1 MTNDLHH
8 LAAAYVLDALD
19 DAERR
24 AFEDHYPTCEIC
36 QQEVTEFRSTAVH
49 LAAAAAVTPPA
60 ALQQRVMAEIATTR
74 QVAPRQSVV
83 AVDELAVRRN
93 RRLGSV
99 LAVAA
104 AVVLLVG
111 ASVFIVSSRGGG
123 AIDDVVAA
131 PDAQVVELAPQ
142 VVEVEGESGSVR
154 VVWSPS
160 REQVAFFG
168 NDLPDPGEGKT
179 YELWGILDNEAGV
192 VSAGQF
198 DPVDGTVR
206 QVADIGEMDP
216 TAWGI
221 TIEPDGG
228 SPTATTDIIFFGE
241 V

>member
-1 MTNDLHH
+1 MVNDLHH

-36 QQEVTEFRSTAVH
+36 QQEVTEFRSTAAH
-49 LAAAAAVTPPA
+49 LAAAAAATPPA

-74 QVAPRQSVV
+74 QLAPLSGPVP
-83 AVDELAVRRN
+83 VDELAARRN
-93 RRLGSV
+93 RRFASV

-104 AVVLLVG
+104 AVILLVG
-111 ASVFIVSSRGGG
+111 ASVFIVSSRGGS

-131 PDAQVVELAPQ
+131 PDAQVVQL
-142 VVEVEGESGSVR
+142 EGETGSVR

-160 REQVAFFG
+160 REQLAVFG

-179 YELWGILDNEAGV
+179 YELWGILGDAGV
-192 VSAGQF
+192 RSVGQF

-206 QVADIGEMDP
+206 EVADVGDMAP

-228 SPTATTDIIFFGE
+228 SPAPTTDIIFISE

>member
-1 MTNDLHH
+1 MVNDLHH

-36 QQEVTEFRSTAVH
+36 GQEVTEFRSTAAH
-49 LAAAAAVTPPA
+49 LAAAAAVMPPV

-74 QVAPRQSVV
+74 QMAPQPG
-83 AVDELAVRRN
+83 AAPADELAARRN
-93 RRLGSV
+93 RRFASV

-104 AVVLLVG
+104 AVILLVG
-111 ASVFIVSSRGGG
+111 ASVFIVSSRGGS

-131 PDAQVVELAPQ
+131 PDAQVVQL
-142 VVEVEGESGSVR
+142 EGETGSVR
-154 VVWSPS
+154 IVWSQS
-160 REQVAFFG
+160 REQLAVFG

-179 YELWGILDNEAGV
+179 YELWGILGDDGV
-192 VSAGQF
+192 QSVGRF

-206 QVADIGEMDP
+206 QVADIGDVDP

-221 TIEPDGG
+221 TIEPAGG
-228 SPTATTDIIFFGE
+228 SPAPTTDIIFLAE

>member
-1 MTNDLHH
+1 MVNDLHH

-36 QQEVTEFRSTAVH
+36 GQEVTEFRSTAAH
-49 LAAAAAVTPPA
+49 LAAAAAVMPPV

-74 QVAPRQSVV
+74 QMAPQPEAVP
-83 AVDELAVRRN
+83 VDEVAARRN
-93 RRLGSV
+93 RRFASV

-104 AVVLLVG
+104 AVILLVG
-111 ASVFIVSSRGGG
+111 ASVFIVSSRGGS

-131 PDAQVVELAPQ
+131 PDAQVVQL
-142 VVEVEGESGSVR
+142 EGETGSVR

-168 NDLPDPGEGKT
+168 NDLPDPGAGKT
-179 YELWGILDNEAGV
+179 YELWGISEEAGAL
-192 VSAGQF
+192 SAGQF

-206 QVADIGEMDP
+206 VVADVGEMAP